1 MKKRFTYEM
10 IYNQDLNSNL
20 ETLNAY
26 GSLGYKVIH
35 IEKVTEHSGL
45 CNILLMKEE

>member
-1 MKKRFTYEM
+1 MGKKFIYTM
-10 IYNQDLNSNL
+10 LYNQDFNDSLN
-20 ETLNAY
+20 TLNAY

-35 IEKVTEHSGL
+35 IEKVTAHSGL

>member
-1 MKKRFTYEM
+1 MVKKFIYM
-10 IYNQDLNSNL
+10 MLYNQDLNDNL
-20 ETLNAY
+20 NTLNAY

-45 CNILLMKEE
+45 CNILLMKEG

>member
-1 MKKRFTYEM
+1 MGKKFIYM
-10 IYNQDLNSNL
+10 MLYNQDLNGHLS
-20 ETLNAY
+20 TLNTW

>member
-1 MKKRFTYEM
+1 MGKRFVYTM
-10 IYNQDLNSNL
+10 LRNQDLNDSLN
-20 ETLNAY
+20 TLNAY

-35 IEKVTEHSGL
+35 LEKVTEHSGL

>member
-1 MKKRFTYEM
+1 MGKKFKYTM
-10 IYNQDLNSNL
+10 LYNQDLNGNL
-20 ETLNAY
+20 NTLNAY

-35 IEKVTEHSGL
+35 IEKVTEYL

>member
-1 MKKRFTYEM
+1 MKKFIYTM
-10 IYNQDLNSNL
+10 LYNQELNDSLNALNS
-20 ETLNAY
+20 Y
-26 GSLGYKVIH
+26 GSMGYKVVH

>member
-1 MKKRFTYEM
+1 MGKKFIYTRL
-10 IYNQDLNSNL
+10 YNQDLNDDL
-20 ETLNAY
+20 DTLNIY

>member
-1 MKKRFTYEM
+1 ML
-10 IYNQDLNSNL
+10 YNQVLKGNLN
-20 ETLNAY
+20 TLNAH
-26 GSLGYKVIH
+26 GSLGYKVVH

>member
-1 MKKRFTYEM
+1 MEKRFTYM
-10 IYNQDLNSNL
+10 MLYNQDLNDNL
-20 ETLNAY
+20 ITLNAY

-35 IEKVTEHSGL
+35 IEKVTDDPSI